1 MENDNKMIFV
11 EGMNFKP
18 RPENAPET
26 FRGGIYFKYPEF
38 ARFMEAHKN
47 EKGWVNIKMMK
58 SKEKGTIYFILDT
71 WKPTST
77 PEQTQA
83 AKDYNDTKYTDKD
96 RQNVKEAVQVG
107 TTLSD
112 EDLAAMDSMPF

>member
-1 MENDNKMIFV
+1 MNEMIFV

-38 ARFMEAHKN
+38 ARFMEKHKN

-71 WKPTST
+71 WKPPTSAT
-77 PEQTQA
+77 SPIERGYA
-83 AKDYNDTKYTDKD
+83 EEAGISLKDHPFVT
-96 RQNVKEAVQVG
+96 
-107 TTLSD
+107 D
-112 EDLAAMDSMPF
+112 EDLAGLDQMKF